1 MKTSHILS
9 VLLMSAMSF
18 TPAVQAKK
26 GQDSADEFLHVQ
38 AFSPAAPAAEGK
50 VSRLLVNPFGEVD
63 GLLLDTGTLVTF
75 PKHMG
80 EQLTASVKPG
90 DTVEVKGYPEAAGQ
104 IKGYVI
110 TNSRSGQSL
119 MAQSGPSK
127 GAMKMPKHLQSV
139 GLLAMSA
146 QGKIR
151 YLHYGRHGEVNGV
164 ILSDGT
170 SVRFPREVSYQ
181 FEPMLKIGQSITASG
196 YGTKNQYGK
205 ALEATEL
212 GFAGQQDNNLSYS
225 SISSI
230 WSKE

>member
-26 GQDSADEFLHVQ
+26 GQDRADEFLHVQ
-38 AFSPAAPAAEGK
+38 AFAPATPAAEGK
-50 VSRLLVNPFGEVD
+50 VSRLLINPFGEVD

-90 DTVEVKGYPEAAGQ
+90 DTVEIKGYPEAAGQ

-151 YLHYGRHGEVNGV
+151 HLHYGKHGEINGV
-164 ILSDGT
+164 ILADGT

-196 YGTKNQYGK
+196 YGSKNQYGR

-212 GFAGQQDNNLSYS
+212 GFAGQQDSLSYS
-225 SISSI
+225 SISPM